1 MVGMMIKKQEILNN
15 YKVLE
20 KYVWDLEEDLIVYK
34 RALYDACE
42 YIESVRCGKI
52 PTPLNGIDSKFF
64 IDCAVKKCIEEGEV
78 FGRASNEGFY

>member
-1 MVGMMIKKQEILNN
+1 MMIKKQEILNN

-20 KYVWDLEEDLIVYK
+20 KYVWELEEDIIVLK
-34 RALYDACE
+34 RALHDACE

-52 PTPLNGIDSKFF
+52 PTFLNGVDSKFF

-78 FGRASNEGFY
+78 FERAPNESYY